1 MYDVI
6 ILGGGAAGLTAALYA
21 RRYGLSAL
29 LIEELYLGG
38 QIINTHEIENY
49 PGFAAPISG
58 GELIDEFEKQMR
70 IYKPD
75 IIYSTVTG
83 VELAGDVKVIKT
95 VKQSYESRCII
106 AATGRNPRELGLARE
121 KKLRGSGVSYCAT
134 CDGNFFRGK
143 EIAIVGGGD
152 TAVTEALFLS
162 RICRKV
168 YIIHRRDSF
177 RAARAE
183 TAKLKTAG
191 NIESIMNARITEL
204 LGEDKVEGVVLSE
217 AGHSPRTLELS
228 AVFVAVGAVPNS
240 KMFEGMLTLDEHGYI
255 ITDDE
260 MRTNIT
266 GVFAA
271 GDVRRK
277 SLRQVIT
284 AAADGAVASYSAML
298 AMQAID

>member
-6 ILGGGAAGLTAALYA
+6 VLGGGAAGLTAALYA
-21 RRYGLSAL
+21 RRYGLGVL

-49 PGFAAPISG
+49 PGFSKPITG
-58 GELIDEFEKQMR
+58 GELIDEFEKQTR
-70 IYKPD
+70 IYEPR
-75 IIYSTVTG
+75 IIYETING
-83 VELAGDVKVIKT
+83 VEFGDNIKVIRT
-95 VKQSYESRCII
+95 AKQSYESRCVI

-121 KKLRGSGVSYCAT
+121 KELRGSGVSYCAT
-134 CDGNFFRGK
+134 CDGNFFRDK
-143 EIAIVGGGD
+143 EVAVVGGGD

-183 TAKLKTAG
+183 TEKLKNHD
-191 NIESIMNARITEL
+191 NIELIMNARVTEL
-204 LGEDKVEGVVLSE
+204 LGEKKVEGAVLSQE
-217 AGHSPRTLELS
+217 GHTPRALELS
-228 AVFVAVGAVPNS
+228 AVFVAVGASPNS
-240 KMFEGMLTLDEHGYI
+240 KLFEGSLNLDGQGYI

-260 MRTNIT
+260 MRTNIP
-266 GVFAA
+266 GIFAA
-271 GDVRRK
+271 GDIRRK

-284 AAADGAVASYSAML
+284 AAADGAIAAHNAML
-298 AMQAID
+298 TVQGD